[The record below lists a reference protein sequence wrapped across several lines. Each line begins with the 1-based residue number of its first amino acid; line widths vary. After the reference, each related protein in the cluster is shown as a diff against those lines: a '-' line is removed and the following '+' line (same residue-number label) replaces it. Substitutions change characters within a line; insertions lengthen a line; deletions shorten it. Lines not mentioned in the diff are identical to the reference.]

1 MNTLENKQARII
13 LKRGRSRSLKNRHPW
28 LFSGGVERI
37 EGAFQPGDIVSVF
50 DSENHFLGKG
60 FINPNS
66 QIRVRLLTFR
76 DEEIDSAF
84 FQRQIEH
91 SLRLRE
97 MFIPPQ
103 TTAYRL
109 VHSEGDFLPGLI
121 VDRYND
127 LLVTQFNTL
136 GMFRIKE
143 NIVAILQELL
153 HPQTIVEKSEA
164 SALREEGLK
173 PVKEILHGDAPGIVT
188 IEENGIKFLVDIM
201 EGQKTGFFL
210 DQRDNRRITGN
221 LAAGKKVLN
230 CFSYTGSFSIYA
242 ALNGATTTTSL
253 DSSEPALSLAQQ
265 NFPLNG
271 LDATAHQFV
280 AGNAFEFLREM
291 QDTYDIIILDPP
303 AFVKHK
309 KDVEKGARGYKDINR
324 LAIKQVQNGG
334 LVLTCSCS
342 SFVGWDLFRKII
354 FSAAQ
359 EARRS
364 VQILARPGQPPDHPI
379 NIYHPE
385 GEYLKT
391 FLLRVFD

>member
-1 MNTLENKQARII
+1 MNTLENKQARVI
-13 LKRGRSRSLKNRHPW
+13 LKKGRSRSLKNRHPW
-28 LFSGGVERI
+28 VFSGGVEQI
-37 EGAFQPGDIVSVF
+37 EGGFQPGDILSVY
-50 DSENHFLGKG
+50 DSEKHFLGKG
-60 FINPNS
+60 FINPHS
-66 QIRVRLLTFR
+66 QIRVRLLTVQ

-84 FQRQIEH
+84 FRRQVEH

-97 MFIPPQ
+97 TFIPPQ
-103 TTAYRL
+103 TSAYRL
-109 VHSEGDFLPGLI
+109 IHSEGDFLPGLI

-143 NIVAILQELL
+143 HIVAILRELL
-153 HPQTIVEKSEA
+153 HPQTIIEKTEA

-173 PVKEILHGDAPGIVT
+173 PVKEILQGEAPGIIT

-210 DQRDNRRITGN
+210 DQRDNHRMIGN

-230 CFSYTGSFSIYA
+230 CFSYTGGFSIYA
-242 ALNGATTTTSL
+242 ALNGAATTSL
-253 DSSEPALSLAQQ
+253 DSSEPALYLAER
-265 NFPLNG
+265 NFALNG
-271 LDATAHQFV
+271 LETAAHQFV
-280 AGNAFEFLREM
+280 AGNAFEFLREK
-291 QDTYDIIILDPP
+291 QEIYDIIILDPP

-309 KDVEKGARGYKDINR
+309 KDVEKGARAYKDINR

-342 SFVGWDLFRKII
+342 AFVNWDLFQKII

-359 EARRS
+359 EAGRS
-364 VQILARPGQPPDHPI
+364 VQILARPGQPADHPI

-391 FLLRVFD
+391 FLLRAFD